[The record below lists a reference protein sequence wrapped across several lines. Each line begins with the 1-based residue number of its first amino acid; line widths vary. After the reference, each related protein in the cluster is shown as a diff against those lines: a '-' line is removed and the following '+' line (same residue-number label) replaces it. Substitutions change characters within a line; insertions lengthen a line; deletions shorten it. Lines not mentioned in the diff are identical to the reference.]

1 MSGLAVSER
10 HATGEPASRS
20 PVVERAAKSTKKLL
34 TYTVLLAFSLYIV
47 GPFAAIM
54 VTAFGQGWFGGR
66 WLPETWTLRWFT
78 FARNVTDVPA
88 LLTNS
93 LTIAGLSIAISLAVG
108 IPTAWAMAKRKIRAR
123 ALLIA
128 LILLPRMVPPITIAL
143 GVSREFYKLK
153 LVDTHLGIALA
164 HSILVLPLVILIMT
178 ATFEGLDDRVLEAA
192 RVCGA
197 NGFFTFW
204 HVIRPLA
211 MPGVLAASLFGF
223 VTSLNEFTLTLLTYG
238 PRTITLTVQTYISID
253 QGFKE
258 VASALSAILL
268 IPSLLLLIL
277 IQRHI
282 KPENVVGGT
291 KGL

>member
-1 MSGLAVSER
+1 MSSLSARDAAVSR
-10 HATGEPASRS
+10 AVPPRTAHVA
-20 PVVERAAKSTKKLL
+20 RAASATKKLL
-34 TYTVLLAFSLYIV
+34 LYTVLLAFSLYII
-47 GPFAAIM
+47 GPFAAIL
-54 VTAFGQGWFGGR
+54 VTAVGQGWFGGR
-66 WLPETWTLRWFT
+66 WLPAVWTFRWFT

-93 LTIAGLSIAISLAVG
+93 MIIAALSIGISLAVG
-108 IPTAWAMAKRKIRAR
+108 IPTAWAMAKRRIRAR
-123 ALLIA
+123 PLLMA
-128 LILLPRMVPPITIAL
+128 LILLPRMVPPITTAL
-143 GVSREFYKLK
+143 GVSREFYSLK
-153 LVDTHLGIALA
+153 LVDTHLGVALA

-197 NGFFTFW
+197 KGPFILW

-211 MPGVLAASLFGF
+211 MPGVLAATLFGF

-238 PRTITLTVQTYISID
+238 PHTITLTVQTYISIG

-268 IPSLLLLIL
+268 IPSLILLIL
-277 IQRHI
+277 IQKQI

>member
-1 MSGLAVSER
+1 MSDLAVGR
-10 HATGEPASRS
+10 APVAGETVARS
-20 PVVERAAKSTKKLL
+20 PNAGRVAKSTKRLL
-34 TYTVLLAFSLYIV
+34 LYTVLLAFSLYIV
-47 GPFAAIM
+47 GPFAAII

-66 WLPETWTLRWFT
+66 WLPEIWTFRWFS
-78 FARNVTDVPA
+78 FARTVTDVPA
-88 LLTNS
+88 LLTNT
-93 LTIAGLSIAISLAVG
+93 LIIASLSIAISLAVG

-123 ALLIA
+123 ALLMA
-128 LILLPRMVPPITIAL
+128 LILLPRMVPPITTAL
-143 GVSREFYKLK
+143 GVSREFYNLK
-153 LVDTHLGIALA
+153 LVDTHLGVALA

-178 ATFEGLDDRVLEAA
+178 ATFEGLDDRILEAA

-197 NGFFTFW
+197 KGLFTLW

-211 MPGVLAASLFGF
+211 MPGVLAAALFGF

-238 PRTITLTVQTYISID
+238 PRTITLTVQTYISIG

-258 VASALSAILL
+258 VASALSVILL
-268 IPSLLLLIL
+268 IPSLLLLVL
-277 IQRHI
+277 ISKQI